1 MKNLDFDFFYAKFG
15 LLWNKNASFSLFF
28 GDYLLLLYHQ
38 IKKIMDLLHV
48 IAVVALVIIG
58 VFIYVNKKN
67 G

>member
-1 MKNLDFDFFYAKFG
+1 MQNLAYFG
-15 LLWNKNASFSLFF
+15 IKMQILVCFF